1 MDKKRILVV
10 DDDRA
15 FSQML
20 KLNLEHAG
28 PYDIRV
34 ENSGARAMVTAR
46 EFRPHLILLDVIMPE
61 VDGGDVAAQLKEDA
75 ELKDIPIVFLTAL
88 VSGQENVTGGLI
100 RSGYRF
106 IGKLASEQE
115 ILQCIEEN
123 IR

>member
-10 DDDRA
+10 DDDRS

-28 PYDIRV
+28 AYDIRV
-34 ENSGARAMVTAR
+34 ENSGAHAIATAR

-106 IGKLASEQE
+106 IGKLASEKE